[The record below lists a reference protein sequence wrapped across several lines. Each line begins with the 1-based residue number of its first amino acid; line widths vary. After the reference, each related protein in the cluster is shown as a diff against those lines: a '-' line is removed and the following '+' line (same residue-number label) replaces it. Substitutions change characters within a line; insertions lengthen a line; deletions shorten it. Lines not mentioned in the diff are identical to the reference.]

1 MVAMAEERIVR
12 RLAAI
17 LAADVAGYSRL
28 MEVDEEGTLTAL
40 KTRRRELIDPKIAEH
55 QGRIVKTTGDGA
67 LVEFASVVDAV
78 RCAIAIQR
86 AMAERNADIPD
97 NRRIEFRIGINVG
110 DIILDEGDI
119 YGDGVNIAA
128 RVETLAK
135 PGAIC
140 LSDNAYRQIKGK
152 LTLDVTDMGE
162 QQLKNIAQPV
172 RVYGVRL
179 GSAPV
184 RPALPLPDKPSIAVL
199 AFQNMSGDPEQEY
212 FVDGMAEDIIT
223 ALSRMRWLFVIA
235 RNSSFTYKGRAVDL
249 KQVGRDLGVRYVL
262 EGSVRKAAS
271 RVRITGQLI
280 DTATG
285 AHLWADRFDGA
296 LEDVFDLQDQVT
308 TNVVG
313 AIAPTLERAEI
324 ERAKRKPTE
333 SLDAYDYFLRGMASV
348 HQWTSDANDEALR
361 MFRKAIE
368 LDADFASAYGMAA
381 WCYVWRAINRWTI
394 DRAEE
399 TAEATRLA
407 RRAVDLG
414 GDDAVALCM
423 GGYALAFVAHDLDTG
438 AALIDRAL
446 SMNPNLAWAWHSSG
460 WVRDFLGEPDVAIKH
475 LEHGMRLSPLDPFV
489 FRAYAGLACAHLLAG
504 RYEEAA
510 SWAERA
516 LQRRPNLLVAIR
528 EAAASNALAGRLLKA
543 QKAMAELRRFDP
555 ELRIANF
562 TDWLPL
568 RQPQDIARYE
578 EGLRKAGLPE

>member
-1 MVAMAEERIVR
+1 MSRERVER
-12 RLAAI
+12 KLAAI

-28 MEVDEEGTLTAL
+28 MRADEEDTLAAL
-40 KTRRRELIDPKIAEH
+40 KTHRRELIDPKIAEH
-55 QGRIVKTTGDGA
+55 RGRVVKTTGDGS
-67 LVEFASVVDAV
+67 LVEFASAVDAV
-78 RCAIAIQR
+78 RCAMEIQCV
-86 AMAERNADIPD
+86 MAERNAATPGD
-97 NRRIEFRIGINVG
+97 RRIEFRIGINVG

-119 YGDGVNIAA
+119 YDDGVNIAA

-140 LSDNAYRQIKGK
+140 LSDNAYQQIKGK
-152 LTLDVTDMGE
+152 FALDVTDMGD

-179 GSAPV
+179 SSAPERLV
-184 RPALPLPDKPSIAVL
+184 LPLPDKPSIAVL

-249 KQVGRDLGVRYVL
+249 KQVGRELGVRYVL
-262 EGSVRKAAS
+262 EGSVRKATN
-271 RVRITGQLI
+271 RMRITGQLI

-285 AHLWADRFDGA
+285 AHLWADRFDGG
-296 LEDVFDLQDQVT
+296 LEDVFDLQDRVT

-333 SLDAYDYFLRGMASV
+333 RLDAYDYFLRGMASV
-348 HQWTSDANDEALR
+348 HQWTSDANDGALR

-368 LDADFASAYGMAA
+368 LDPDFASAYGMAA
-381 WCYVWRAINRWTI
+381 WCYTWRWINRWTI
-394 DRAEE
+394 DRVQE

-414 GDDAVALCM
+414 EDDAVALER
-423 GGYALAFVAHDLDTG
+423 GGYALAFVTHDLGGG

-446 SMNPNLAWAWHSSG
+446 SINPNLASGWHSSG
-460 WVRDFLGEPDVAIKH
+460 WLRDFLGEPEVAIKH
-475 LEHGMRLSPLDPFV
+475 LEHGKRLSPLDPFV

-504 RYEEAA
+504 RYDE
-510 SWAERA
+510 SSLW
-516 LQRRPNLLVAIR
+516 V
-528 EAAASNALAGRLLKA
+528 AAAA
-543 QKAMAELRRFDP
+543 QSPCRNT
-555 ELRIANF
+555 RI
-562 TDWLPL
+562 
-568 RQPQDIARYE
+568 RSE
-578 EGLRKAGLPE
+578 